1 MEDFFSSRNL
11 LVYSQMRLLIA
22 DDHPL
27 FRMGLRAALER
38 EGFAVVAE
46 ASDGQE
52 AVRLGL
58 ELLPDGVLLDV
69 RMPQMDGIA
78 ATRMLREQRYNG
90 LIALLTTFNEPVLIQ
105 QAAYAG
111 ADAYWSK
118 ELPPEVLA
126 ERLRRL
132 GLGLE
137 PRLRAPELPK
147 LTAREQE
154 VLKWMAQGLSTKE
167 IARQM
172 HISPETVKDHLLRLY
187 EKLEARNR
195 VEALERA
202 RSLGLLSV

>member
-1 MEDFFSSRNL
+1 
-11 LVYSQMRLLIA
+11 MRLLIA

-27 FRMGLRAALER
+27 FRLGLRAALER

-46 ASDGQE
+46 AGDGQE

-69 RMPQMDGIA
+69 RMPQMDGITA
-78 ATRMLREQRYNG
+78 ARLLREQRYSG
-90 LIALLTTFNEPVLIQ
+90 LIALLTTFSEPVLVQ

-118 ELPPEVLA
+118 ELPPEALA

-132 GLGLE
+132 ALGQE

-154 VLKWMAQGLSTKE
+154 VLQWMVQGLSTKE
-167 IARQM
+167 IARRLN
-172 HISPETVKDHLLRLY
+172 ISPDTVKDHLARLY

-202 RSLGLLSV
+202 RSLGLLSI

>member
-1 MEDFFSSRNL
+1 
-11 LVYSQMRLLIA
+11 MRLLIA

-27 FRMGLRAALER
+27 FRVGLRAALER
-38 EGFAVVAE
+38 EGFEVVGE

-58 ELLPDGVLLDV
+58 QLLPDVVVLDV
-69 RMPQMDGIA
+69 RMPHMDGITA
-78 ATRMLREQRYNG
+78 ARMLREQRFRG
-90 LIALLTTFNEPVLIQ
+90 LITLLTTFSEPVLVQ
-105 QAAYAG
+105 QAALAG

-118 ELPPEVLA
+118 ELPPEALA

-132 GLGLE
+132 NLGQE
-137 PRLRAPELPK
+137 PILRAPDLPR

-154 VLKWMAQGLSTKE
+154 VLHWMSQGLSTKE
-167 IARQM
+167 IARNLRL
-172 HISPETVKDHLLRLY
+172 SPETVKDRLVRLY

-202 RSLGLLSV
+202 RSLGLLSI

>member
-1 MEDFFSSRNL
+1 
-11 LVYSQMRLLIA
+11 MRLLIA

-27 FRMGLRAALER
+27 FRMGLRVALER

-46 ASDGQE
+46 AGNGQE
-52 AVRLGL
+52 AVKLGL
-58 ELLPDGVLLDV
+58 ELLPDGLLLDV
-69 RMPQMDGIA
+69 RMPQMDGIT

-90 LIALLTTFNEPVLIQ
+90 LIVLLTTFSEPVLIQ

-118 ELPPEVLA
+118 ELPPEALA

-154 VLKWMAQGLSTKE
+154 VLQWMAQGLSTKE

>member
-1 MEDFFSSRNL
+1 
-11 LVYSQMRLLIA
+11 MRLLIA

-27 FRMGLRAALER
+27 FRVGLRAALER
-38 EGFAVVAE
+38 EGFEVVGE

-52 AVRLGL
+52 ALRLCL
-58 ELLPDGVLLDV
+58 QLVPDVVVLDV
-69 RMPQMDGIA
+69 RMPHMDGITA
-78 ATRMLREQRYNG
+78 ARMLREQRYMG
-90 LIALLTTFNEPVLIQ
+90 LITLLTTFSEPVLVQ

-118 ELPPEVLA
+118 ELPPEALA

-132 GLGLE
+132 YRGEE

-154 VLKWMAQGLSTKE
+154 VLQWMAQGLSTKE
-167 IARQM
+167 IARNL
-172 HISPETVKDHLLRLY
+172 HISPETVKDHLVRLY

-202 RSLGLLSV
+202 RSLGLLST

>member
-1 MEDFFSSRNL
+1 
-11 LVYSQMRLLIA
+11 MRLLIA

-46 ASDGQE
+46 AGDGQE
-52 AVRLGL
+52 AVKLGL

-90 LIALLTTFNEPVLIQ
+90 LIALLTTFNEPVLVQ

-118 ELPPEVLA
+118 ELPPEALA

-137 PRLRAPELPK
+137 PRLRAPELPR

-154 VLKWMAQGLSTKE
+154 VLQWMAQGLSTKE
-167 IARQM
+167 IARRLN
-172 HISPETVKDHLLRLY
+172 ISPDTVKDHLARLY

-202 RSLGLLSV
+202 RSLGLLSI

>member
-1 MEDFFSSRNL
+1 
-11 LVYSQMRLLIA
+11 MRLLIA

-27 FRMGLRAALER
+27 FRVGLRAALER

-46 ASDGQE
+46 AGDGQE
-52 AVRLGL
+52 AVKLGL

-78 ATRMLREQRYNG
+78 ATRMLRERRYGG
-90 LIALLTTFNEPVLIQ
+90 LIALLTTFNEPVLVQ

-118 ELPPEVLA
+118 ELPPEALA

-132 GLGLE
+132 ELGQE

-154 VLKWMAQGLSTKE
+154 VLQWMAQGLSTKE
-167 IARQM
+167 IARHL
-172 HISPETVKDHLLRLY
+172 HISPETVKDHLVRLY

-202 RSLGLLSV
+202 RSLGLLNT

>member
-1 MEDFFSSRNL
+1 
-11 LVYSQMRLLIA
+11 MRLLIA

-46 ASDGQE
+46 AGDGQE
-52 AVRLGL
+52 AVKLGL

-118 ELPPEVLA
+118 ELPPEALA

-154 VLKWMAQGLSTKE
+154 VLQWMAQGLSTKE

>member
-1 MEDFFSSRNL
+1 
-11 LVYSQMRLLIA
+11 MRLLIA

-27 FRMGLRAALER
+27 FRVGLRAALER
-38 EGFAVVAE
+38 EGFEVVGE

-52 AVRLGL
+52 ALRLCL
-58 ELLPDGVLLDV
+58 QLVPDVVVLDV
-69 RMPQMDGIA
+69 RMPHMDGITA
-78 ATRMLREQRYNG
+78 ARMLREQRYMG
-90 LIALLTTFNEPVLIQ
+90 LITLLTTFSEPVLVQ

-118 ELPPEVLA
+118 ELPPEALA

-132 GLGLE
+132 YRGEE

-154 VLKWMAQGLSTKE
+154 VLHWMAQGLSTKE
-167 IARQM
+167 IARNL
-172 HISPETVKDHLLRLY
+172 HISPETVKDHLVRLY

-202 RSLGLLSV
+202 RSLGLLSI

>member
-1 MEDFFSSRNL
+1 
-11 LVYSQMRLLIA
+11 MRLLIA

-46 ASDGQE
+46 AGDGQE
-52 AVRLGL
+52 AVKLGL
-58 ELLPDGVLLDV
+58 ALLPDGVLLDV

-78 ATRMLREQRYNG
+78 ATRMLREQRYGG
-90 LIALLTTFNEPVLIQ
+90 LIALLTTFNEPVLVQ

-118 ELPPEVLA
+118 ELPPEALA

-137 PRLRAPELPK
+137 PRLRAPELPR

-154 VLKWMAQGLSTKE
+154 VLQWMAQGLSTKE